1 MQPTVPGV
9 KQLYSLL
16 FYALAPVLWFRL
28 LWKSRRIPAY
38 RERIAERFG
47 VYSVPPK
54 GKHPIWI
61 HAVSVGE
68 CEAAFPIIRALLLR
82 GDVPLLITCTTPTGS
97 ARIREVLGDRVE
109 HVYLPYDLPGAVER
123 FIGHF
128 KPGLGLI
135 METEIWPNLFL
146 ASGKHGIP
154 LAILNARLSE
164 KSARGYKKLSG
175 LVGLSLRQV
184 TQIAA
189 QTRADAERFV
199 RIGAAR
205 DRINVLGNIKFAIR
219 FDNVLRKQSA
229 DLRRSLFADRKI
241 WIAGST
247 HPGEETQIL
256 DALAQV
262 RAAIPDVVLVL
273 APRHPERSPDV
284 RSLCEGRGLIVQTRS
299 ENRSC
304 SSQTSVFLIDGIGE
318 LRLFYGTAD
327 VAFVG
332 GSLIPHG
339 GQNILEAAATGIPVL
354 FGPNMMNF
362 AEIARNFLAS
372 RSGVQVDSSDL
383 LADWVLK
390 FLQDPDLTAD
400 YGAKGRAFI
409 EENRGSLDQTLSLI
423 DDLLTRAS
431 VGSSGTQA
439 NA

>member
-16 FYALAPVLWFRL
+16 FYALAPFLLFRL
-28 LWKSRRIPAY
+28 FWKSRRVPAY
-38 RERIAERFG
+38 RERISERFG
-47 VYSVPPK
+47 VYSGPPK
-54 GKHPIWI
+54 AKSPIWI

-68 CEAAFPIIRALLLR
+68 CEAAFPIIMALLQR
-82 GDVPLLITCTTPTGS
+82 GDFPLLISCTTPTGS

-109 HVYLPYDLPGAVER
+109 HVYLPYDLPDAVGR

-128 KPGLGLI
+128 KPRLGLI

-146 ASGKHGIP
+146 AGGKREIP

-164 KSARGYKKLSG
+164 KSARGYAKLPG
-175 LVGLSLRQV
+175 LVGLSLEQV
-184 TQIAA
+184 TRIAA
-189 QTRADAERFV
+189 QSQADAERFV
-199 RIGAAR
+199 RIGAPR
-205 DRINVLGNIKFAIR
+205 DRISVLGNIKFAIQ
-219 FDNVLRKQSA
+219 FDDELRKQSA
-229 DLRRSLFADRKI
+229 DLRRSLFPGRKV

-262 RAAIPDVVLVL
+262 RAVMPDVVLIV

-284 RSLCEGRGLIVQTRS
+284 RRLSEGRGLIVQARS

-304 SSQTSVFLIDGIGE
+304 ESRTSVFLIDGIGE

-332 GSLIPHG
+332 GSLIRHG

-354 FGPNMMNF
+354 FGPHMMNF

-372 RSGVQVDSSDL
+372 GSGVQVDSPDS
-383 LADWVLK
+383 LAEWVLK
-390 FLQDPDLTAD
+390 FLQDPDLAAD
-400 YGAKGRAFI
+400 FGAKGRAFI

-423 DDLLTRAS
+423 DDLLAGTS
-431 VGSSGTQA
+431 VGTSETKA
-439 NA
+439 HA